1 MLQLSRRNDV
11 ASGDGMGHPR
21 ARSGRPQAPGKEKGR
36 DAAFFSKRQTKRYAF
51 LAAGFVTAGFAAGAT
66 AAGLAIARSRAS
78 RKLVVVNLYS
88 RPRSW
93 LASTGYLPAMIRVG
107 VALTPVRTANCLA
120 RLSLAV
126 TAKLFIVARNLL
138 RSTPMV
144 P

>member
-51 LAAGFVTAGFAAGAT
+51 LAAGFVTAGLAGAT

-78 RKLVVVNLYS
+78 RKLVVVNMYS

-93 LASTGYLPAMIRVG
+93 LASTRYLPAMIRVG